1 MESVISASMIVLVIR
16 SRKPF
21 FRSQPGKYLLIA
33 TLSIFAVTLI
43 LPFTPLAGI
52 FGFSPL
58 PIHFILLIGLIVLCY
73 IFTTELVK
81 KIFYKRVKF

>member
-33 TLSIFAVTLI
+33 TMSILLVTLI
-43 LPFTPLAGI
+43 LPISPLSSI

-58 PIHFILLIGLIVLCY
+58 PISYYLLIGLII
-73 IFTTELVK
+73 IFYVFTAEVVK